1 MVDLDLDLGGRMRAR
16 IVCLCLAAIGALLPS
31 GGRAA
36 TAAVTVASAVSGE
49 SIPAA
54 LREPDGPGPF
64 PAVVIM
70 HDCSGLGPRSSGAPA
85 RWADELV
92 GHGFAVLIP
101 DSFTP
106 RGLPL
111 GVCTEPVERARV
123 ADGYVRAGD
132 AYGALAY
139 LRSRPEIDGRHIG
152 IMGGSHGGWTVL
164 AAMYQPVLATNPLRA
179 AKENGFAAAI
189 ALYPSCAAQY
199 GSWQGIRANGAR
211 VGPPV
216 AYSGVYKPIA
226 PVLILIGEKDDW
238 TPAAPCEHLAEA
250 AQQQG
255 YPVSIKVYPGAFHS
269 FDSFAPMRFDPLRS
283 NASSLSGHG
292 ATTGGD
298 SAAWADARQQVSAFF
313 GHYLKGK

>member
-1 MVDLDLDLGGRMRAR
+1 M
-16 IVCLCLAAIGALLPS
+16 CLRTVWFCLTILAALIPLS
-31 GGRAA
+31 GRAA
-36 TAAVTVASAVSGE
+36 VTAVTISSAVSGE
-49 SIPAA
+49 QIPAT
-54 LREPDGPGPF
+54 LRQPDVPGPF

-70 HDCSGLGPRSSGAPA
+70 HDCSGLGSRSSGAPA
-85 RWADELV
+85 RWADELTRQ
-92 GHGFAVLIP
+92 GYAALIP

-106 RGLPL
+106 RGLPA
-111 GVCTEPVERARV
+111 GVCTETAERSRV

-139 LRSRPEIDGRHIG
+139 LRARPDIDGRHIG

-164 AAMYQPVLATNPLRA
+164 AAMYEPVLASNPLRA

-199 GSWQGIRANGAR
+199 GSWQGLRANGAR
-211 VGPPV
+211 VGPVV

-226 PVLILIGEKDDW
+226 PVLILVGEKDDW
-238 TPAAPCEHLAEA
+238 TPALPCERLAETA
-250 AQQQG
+250 RERG

-269 FDSFAPMRFDPLRS
+269 FDSVAPLRFDPQRT

-298 SAAWADARQQVSAFF
+298 PAAWADAKLQVAGFF
-313 GHYLKGK
+313 GRYLKEK